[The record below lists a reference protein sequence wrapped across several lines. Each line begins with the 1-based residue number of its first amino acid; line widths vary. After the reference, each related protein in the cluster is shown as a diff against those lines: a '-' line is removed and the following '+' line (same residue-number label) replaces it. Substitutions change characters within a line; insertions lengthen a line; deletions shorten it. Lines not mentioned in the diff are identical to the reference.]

1 MNVRKILAVTMLVV
15 FVYAAFVLYNDLGKL
30 RAALSHFQWWTFFV
44 ALALASGNYALRFL
58 KWQYYLLRLK
68 VEGVPW
74 IESLTV
80 FLAGFAMSITP
91 AKAGEVFKSALLAS
105 ARGVSIVRTAP
116 VVVADRLTD
125 LIALILIAVTGSFW
139 FEGGR
144 LPALAASVMV
154 GALLVFIF
162 VPSLGEAVIKVAE
175 RLPVGRKLAPR
186 AREAYAA
193 LRLLAGPSA
202 LVLPTILSLIAWGF
216 ECLGLWVIL
225 RGLEHPVS
233 VFVSFFVYAV
243 ATVAGAVMM
252 LPGGVGG
259 TEATME
265 ALLESLAVPSMPRE
279 AAACGVLLVRFATL
293 WFAVGVGAVAL
304 AVFRRKFDR
313 NMLGD
318 GSQKASATESAPAAG

>member
-1 MNVRKILAVTMLVV
+1 MNARKILAVTMLVV
-15 FVYAAFVLYNDLGKL
+15 LVYAAFVLYNDVGKL
-30 RAALSHFQWWTFFV
+30 TAALSHFQWWTFFV

-58 KWQYYLLRLK
+58 KWQYYLLRLRI
-68 VEGVPW
+68 EGVPW
-74 IESLTV
+74 VESLTV

-125 LIALILIAVTGSFW
+125 LIALIMIAAAGSFW

-144 LPALAASVMV
+144 VPAIAATVMV
-154 GALLVFIF
+154 TALLVFIF
-162 VPSLGEAVIKVAE
+162 VPALGEAVIRVAE
-175 RLPVGRKLAPR
+175 RLPVGRRLAPR

-193 LRLLAGPSA
+193 LRLLAGPTA
-202 LVLPTILSLIAWGF
+202 LILPTALSLVAWGC

-225 RGLEHPVS
+225 RGLEHPAS
-233 VFVSFFVYAV
+233 LAVSFFAYAV

-259 TEATME
+259 TEAAMQTLLVQLSTPTMS
-265 ALLESLAVPSMPRE
+265 AGV
-279 AAACGVLLVRFATL
+279 AATATLLVRFATL
-293 WFAVGVGAVAL
+293 WFAVIVGALAL
-304 AVFRRKFDR
+304 LVFRRKYDR
-313 NMLGD
+313 NMPPQGAEPPVS
-318 GSQKASATESAPAAG
+318 GS